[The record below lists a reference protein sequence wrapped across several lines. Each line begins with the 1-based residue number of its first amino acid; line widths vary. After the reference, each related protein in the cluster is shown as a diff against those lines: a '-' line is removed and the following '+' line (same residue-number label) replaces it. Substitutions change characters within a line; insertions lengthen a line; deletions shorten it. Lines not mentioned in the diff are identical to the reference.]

1 VARAGISGPS
11 SSPAFSSKN
20 NERTFNL
27 EVSMTL
33 RNARRHLTG
42 PATLLFA
49 LTAAFSTAALGSD
62 DDKGGVGFSL
72 TPFSRV
78 AFDVVDT
85 TDPTKTPYDVAKAA
99 ATAIAT
105 YVATVDD
112 APDFGS
118 DWVLGGLEGDPTEAA
133 IEEAI
138 LRVPTPYLIDP
149 DEPMSAANR
158 KKVNIVEMCNKT
170 FAQKALGLLAVVEGD
185 DTTKIID
192 GYIHA
197 PALPCEVAIY
207 ADEDGLVKVDML
219 QPEAIFTLFFT
230 DVLFGE
236 QMLDPAFAAAIQ
248 ELPAEVN
255 AQIRTIIQTALDGAG
270 FAYVP
275 QSKPLGPTYNSLE
288 EVAEVVDETPYDSPY
303 VHFAYQKLD
312 GTLFTDSDAATI
324 AAAIIETMSLDGVHD
339 PELDDLLNID
349 DWRSARPAPLPVP
362 GNRVIEACSPTN
374 AIAAMG
380 LGMDH
385 ATALPCEIAIKP
397 VSLDG
402 IDGNESLMV
411 TYLDPHFMF
420 SALFSDAFDDLT
432 EEELDAF
439 MALPPEVLEDLQ
451 TIVAYAFEKNLA
463 IALTEPEQVEFDM
476 LPEDEEEDDH
486 YRDRHGKGGHY
497 GDDGD
502 HHQHK
507 RDKKRGAKD

>member
-1 VARAGISGPS
+1 
-11 SSPAFSSKN
+11 
-20 NERTFNL
+20 
-27 EVSMTL
+27 M
-33 RNARRHLTG
+33 
-42 PATLLFA
+42 
-49 LTAAFSTAALGSD
+49 AALGSENGHGNGNGNGA
-62 DDKGGVGFSL
+62 GGLGL

-78 AFDVVDT
+78 AVIGPYS
-85 TDPTKTPYDVAKAA
+85 DPVAAYEDAKAA

-105 YVATVDD
+105 YVATVNDED
-112 APDFGS
+112 DFGS
-118 DWVLGGLEGDPTEAA
+118 DWVLGGLEGDPTEEA
-133 IEEAI
+133 IAEAI
-138 LRVPTPYLIDP
+138 LWVPTPYLIDP
-149 DEPMSAANR
+149 NKPMSPTNH
-158 KKVNIVEMCNKT
+158 KKVNIVEMCNKS
-170 FAQKALGLLAVVEGD
+170 FAQKALGLLPVVEGD

-207 ADEDGLVKVDML
+207 ADEDGFVKVDML

-248 ELPAEVN
+248 ELPAVVN
-255 AQIRTIIQTALDGAG
+255 EQIRTIIQTALDGAG

-288 EVAEVVDETPYDSPY
+288 EVAEVVEETPYDSPY
-303 VHFAYQKLD
+303 LHFAYQKVD
-312 GTLFTDSDAATI
+312 GTAFTDGDAATI
-324 AAAIIETMSLDGVHD
+324 ATAIIETLTLDGVHD
-339 PELDDLLNID
+339 EALDELLNID

-397 VSLDG
+397 VSLD
-402 IDGNESLMV
+402 DPDDTVNETLMV

-420 SALFSDAFDDLT
+420 SALFSDAFDSLS
-432 EEELDAF
+432 EEQLEEF
-439 MALPPEVLEDLQ
+439 MALPPEVLQDLQ
-451 TIVAYAFEKNLA
+451 TIVAYAFENNPS
-463 IALTEPEQVEFDM
+463 IALTEPEQVFFNM
-476 LPEDEEEDDH
+476 LPDDEEEDDH

-497 GDDGD
+497 GDDD
-502 HHQHK
+502 NKHQHK
-507 RDKKRGAKD
+507 RRNERGAKD

>member
-1 VARAGISGPS
+1 
-11 SSPAFSSKN
+11 
-20 NERTFNL
+20 
-27 EVSMTL
+27 MTL
-33 RNARRHLTG
+33 RNVRRHLIG

-49 LTAAFSTAALGSD
+49 LTAAVSTAALGSD
-62 DDKGGVGFSL
+62 DESDKGHSGTGFSL

-78 AFDVVDT
+78 AVDVVDT
-85 TDPTKTPYDVAKAA
+85 NDPAKAPYEVAKDA

-112 APDFGS
+112 KPDFGS
-118 DWVLGGLEGDPTEAA
+118 DWVLGGLEGEATEEA
-133 IEEAI
+133 IEAAI

-149 DEPMSAANR
+149 DEPMSPTNR

-170 FAQKALGLLAVVEGD
+170 FAQKALGLLAVVDGD
-185 DTTKIID
+185 DNTKIID

-207 ADEDGLVKVDML
+207 ADEDGLVKIDML

-236 QMLDPAFAAAIQ
+236 QMDDPAFAAAIQ
-248 ELPAEVN
+248 ELPAVVN
-255 AQIRTIIQTALDGAG
+255 DQIRTIIETALDGAG

-275 QSKPLGPTYNSLE
+275 QSKPLGPTYNSLD
-288 EVAEVVDETPYDSPY
+288 EVAEVVEETPYESPY
-303 VHFAYQKLD
+303 VHFAYQKLE
-312 GTLFTDSDAATI
+312 GTAFTDSDAEAI
-324 AAAIIETMSLDGVHD
+324 AEAIIGTLSLDGVHD
-339 PELDDLLNID
+339 SELDAQLNIT
-349 DWRSARPAPLPVP
+349 DWRSARPKALPVP

-397 VSLDG
+397 VSLD
-402 IDGNESLMV
+402 DPDDNVNETLMV

-420 SALFSDAFDDLT
+420 SALFSDAFGDLT
-432 EEELDAF
+432 EEELEEF

-451 TIVAYAFEKNLA
+451 TIVAYAFANNLG
-463 IALTEPEQVEFDM
+463 IALTEPEQVFFDM
-476 LPEDEEEDDH
+476 LPEDDDDDHH

-497 GDDGD
+497 GDDDD
-502 HHQHK
+502 HHQYR
-507 RDKKRGAKD
+507 RDKKRRGKD

>member
-1 VARAGISGPS
+1 
-11 SSPAFSSKN
+11 
-20 NERTFNL
+20 
-27 EVSMTL
+27 MTL
-33 RNARRHLTG
+33 RNARRHLRG
-42 PATLLFA
+42 PAALLFA
-49 LTAAFSTAALGSD
+49 LVASVSTAALGGGGENG
-62 DDKGGVGFSL
+62 KGQSGSGFSL

-78 AFDVVDT
+78 AVVR
-85 TDPTKTPYDVAKAA
+85 PYSHPVDAYDEAKAA

-112 APDFGS
+112 TPDFGS
-118 DWVLGGLEGDPTEAA
+118 DWVLGGLEGVPTEAA

-149 DEPMSAANR
+149 DEPMSPTNR

-170 FAQKALGLLAVVEGD
+170 FAQKALGLLPVVEGD

-207 ADEDGLVKVDML
+207 ADEDGYVKVDML

-236 QMLDPAFAAAIQ
+236 QMLDPDFAAAIQ

-255 AQIRTIIQTALDGAG
+255 DQIRAIIQTALDGAG

-288 EVAEVVDETPYDSPY
+288 EVAEVVEETPYESPY
-303 VHFAYQKLD
+303 VHFAYQKVD
-312 GTLFTDSDAATI
+312 GTAFTDSDAAAI
-324 AAAIIETMSLDGVHD
+324 ATAIIQALSLDGVHD
-339 PELDDLLNID
+339 EALDDLLNMD

-362 GNRVIEACSPTN
+362 GNRVVEACSPTN
-374 AIAAMG
+374 AIAVMG

-420 SALFSDAFDDLT
+420 SALFSDAFDSLS
-432 EEELDAF
+432 EEQLEEF

-451 TIVAYAFEKNLA
+451 TIVAYAFANNLA
-463 IALTEPEQVEFDM
+463 IVLTEPEQVFFDM
-476 LPEDEEEDDH
+476 LPEDEDDH
-486 YRDRHGKGGHY
+486 YRHRHGKGGHY
-497 GDDGD
+497 GDK
-502 HHQHK
+502 HQHK